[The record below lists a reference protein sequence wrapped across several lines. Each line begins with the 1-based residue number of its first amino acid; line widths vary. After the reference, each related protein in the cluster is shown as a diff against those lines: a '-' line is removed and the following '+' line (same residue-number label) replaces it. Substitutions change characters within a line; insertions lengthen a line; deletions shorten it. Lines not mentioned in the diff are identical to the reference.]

1 MIKKP
6 NRRRKKKEKS
16 SSRRARFLCL
26 GCDARTCSNR
36 KRKKMI
42 FGWRRRSKSLCWNIQ
57 SNKRIQNIR
66 LPEGMCFADDEVL
79 LCRECN
85 FNAST
90 KTLSPRSSRLAFGF
104 LSPTQ
109 KPGRMK
115 ENSSA
120 KTAKDDIVWLPEV
133 AAELNWMIVRFT
145 PPSRLHEQT
154 PDSAGRGKLIAEGAR
169 RWNLK
174 RYLIRNEL
182 LSYFTLVTL

>member
-1 MIKKP
+1 
-6 NRRRKKKEKS
+6 
-16 SSRRARFLCL
+16 
-26 GCDARTCSNR
+26 
-36 KRKKMI
+36 MI

-104 LSPTQ
+104 LSPTR
-109 KPGRMK
+109 KSGRMK

-120 KTAKDDIVWLPEV
+120 KTTEAEDDIVWLPGEV

-145 PPSRLHEQT
+145 PSRLHEQT
-154 PDSAGRGKLIAEGAR
+154 PESAGRGKLIEEGAR

-174 RYLIRNEL
+174 LYLIRNEL